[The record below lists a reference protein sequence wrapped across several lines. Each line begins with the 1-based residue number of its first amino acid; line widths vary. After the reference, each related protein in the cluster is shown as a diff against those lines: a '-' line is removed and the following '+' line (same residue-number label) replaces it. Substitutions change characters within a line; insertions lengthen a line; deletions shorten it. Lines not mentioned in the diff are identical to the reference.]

1 MTDFGSPVSV
11 ETPES
16 GRSTAK
22 RRKTSRTAVASA
34 VVLGVFLGL
43 SFYTFGY
50 ARGASYLSDDAA
62 ACANCHVMNEQY
74 AGWMK
79 GSHRAAAKCNDCH
92 TPPGLASKY
101 ATKARNGF
109 MHSLLF
115 TTGWFP
121 DEIQITSHGYQV
133 TEHACM
139 KCHAEVVD
147 SIRAV
152 RAGDDEVTCIQC
164 HAGVG
169 HE

>member
-1 MTDFGSPVSV
+1 MSDFPNPAGT
-11 ETPES
+11 ETPAAGPPAPTRPRT
-16 GRSTAK
+16 GRTTLVFGAL
-22 RRKTSRTAVASA
+22 
-34 VVLGVFLGL
+34 LGVFLGL

-62 ACANCHVMNEQY
+62 ACANCHVMHEQY

-79 GSHRAAAKCNDCH
+79 GSHRAAAECNDCH
-92 TPPGLASKY
+92 TPPGLAAKY

-109 MHSLLF
+109 MHSMLF

-121 DEIQITSHGYQV
+121 DEIQITSHSYRV

-147 SIRAV
+147 NIRAV
-152 RAGDDEVTCIQC
+152 RAGDDEVACIQC